1 MAEENNTE
9 EKQFS
14 IQKIY
19 TKDMSFETP
28 NSPKIFTEKW
38 EPAVEFNL
46 GTNVLT
52 LESSLYEVAITVTIT
67 VKSGATTAYLVE
79 IIQAGIFSLSG
90 FTDQEMGPMVGS
102 FCPNI
107 LFPYAREAVSDLVA
121 KGGFPQLLLAP
132 VNFDALYAQHLQ
144 QLQQQQAP
152 GSETIN

>member
-52 LESSLYEVAITVTIT
+52 LESSLFEVAITVTIT
-67 VKSGATTAYLVE
+67 VKSGSTTAYLVE

-152 GSETIN
+152 GSETLN